1 MKRQISLFGI
11 TLSFLLIGCAT
22 SVPAKVAQTPLI
34 SGETLPTP
42 TLLASSPKNQSQ
54 MLPISAQAQIGS
66 QTIMLEVARTPKEQE
81 IGLMNRTSLA
91 ADRGM
96 LFAFVPPQPVSFWMK
111 NTKIPLDI
119 IYLREGQVKAIAS
132 AVPPCTKDPCPTYPS
147 VEVIDQVIELRS
159 GRAAELGLKVGDRV
173 NIEFK
178 SPTPASPTPKNS

>member
-1 MKRQISLFGI
+1 MKLQISLLGI

-22 SVPAKVAQTPLI
+22 SVPAKVAQTPLT
-34 SGETLPTP
+34 SSETLPTP
-42 TLLASSPKNQSQ
+42 TLLASSPDQQ

-66 QTIMLEVARTPKEQE
+66 QLIMLEVARTPKEQE

-111 NTKIPLDI
+111 NTLIPLDI

-132 AVPPCTKDPCPTYPS
+132 AVPPCTTEPCPTYPS
-147 VEVIDQVIELRS
+147 GVAIDQVIELRS
-159 GRAAELGLKVGDRV
+159 GRATELGLKVGDRI

-178 SPTPASPTPKNS
+178 SPIPPSPTPKNS

>member
-1 MKRQISLFGI
+1 MKHQISLFGI

-22 SVPAKVAQTPLI
+22 SVPAKVAETPLT
-34 SGETLPTP
+34 SDEMLPTP
-42 TLLASSPKNQSQ
+42 SLLASSPADKTQ

-66 QTIMLEVARTPKEQE
+66 QQIMLEVARTPQEQE
-81 IGLMNRTSLA
+81 IGLMNRTYLA

-119 IYLREGQVKAIAS
+119 IYIREGQVKAIAS

-147 VEVIDQVIELRS
+147 GVAIDQVIELRS
-159 GRAAELGLKVGDRV
+159 GRAAELGLKVGNRV
-173 NIEFK
+173 SIEFK

>member
-22 SVPAKVAQTPLI
+22 SVPAKVTQTPLT
-34 SGETLPTP
+34 SSETLPTP
-42 TLLASSPKNQSQ
+42 ALLASSPDQQ

-66 QTIMLEVARTPKEQE
+66 QQIMLEVARTPKEQE

-111 NTKIPLDI
+111 NTLIPLDI
-119 IYLREGQVKAIAS
+119 IYLREGQVKAIAP
-132 AVPPCTKDPCPTYPS
+132 AVPPCTKDPCTTYPS
-147 VEVIDQVIELRS
+147 GVAIDQVIELGS
-159 GRAAELGLKVGDRV
+159 GRAAELGLKVGDSV

-178 SPTPASPTPKNS
+178 SPAPASPTPNNS